1 MNQSFTDYLKN
12 EFINGSMVKKDN
24 FEELWEVWRE
34 ELDDDELNKFANE
47 WKLTTAIEKNDYQ
60 MKELV
65 NAEKLFKDLTDKLK
79 SLTPNQ

>member
-1 MNQSFTDYLKN
+1 
-12 EFINGSMVKKDN
+12 MVKKDN

-34 ELDDDELNKFANE
+34 ELDDDELNEFANE

-65 NAEKLFKDLTDKLK
+65 NAEKLFK
-79 SLTPNQ
+79 

>member
-1 MNQSFTDYLKN
+1 MQFTEYLEQ
-12 EFINGSMVKKDN
+12 EFIKTGECIKDN
-24 FEELWEVWRE
+24 FEELYPTWKE

-65 NAEKLFKDLTDKLK
+65 DVEKLFKDLTDKLK
-79 SLTPNQ
+79 TLTK

>member
-24 FEELWEVWRE
+24 FEELWEVWKE
-34 ELDDDELNKFANE
+34 ELDDDELNKFANA
-47 WKLTTAIEKNDYQ
+47 WKLGTAIEKKDYQ

-79 SLTPNQ
+79 TLTK